1 MDYYLKIKNNGKVC
15 IICQEMRFQMDNK
28 ELKKDKIIKNIIFDI
43 GNVILNF
50 NVDDVLQKFTSDR
63 NEQKFILDNII
74 NSPEWLGNALIDTG
88 YITRENAIE
97 IVKDRTN
104 HVYDNLITDFWYN
117 YNNFAK
123 VDENVLNLI
132 KKLKNNNYK
141 IYLLSNINP
150 YTYEFV
156 EKSGLFEL
164 VDGYVLSYQEHKVKP
179 FVSIYMTLLE
189 RYNLIPSE
197 SVFIDDNQNNITTG
211 NSLGIISKKVE
222 PDNYDSI
229 VNIINELN
237 LMY

>member
-15 IICQEMRFQMDNK
+15 IICQEMRFKMDNK

-237 LMY
+237 LM

>member
-1 MDYYLKIKNNGKVC
+1 M
-15 IICQEMRFQMDNK
+15 
-28 ELKKDKIIKNIIFDI
+28 IKNIIFDI

-50 NVDDVLQKFTSDR
+50 NIDEVLQKFT
-63 NEQKFILDNII
+63 NNKEEQQFILNNII

-88 YITRENAIE
+88 YMSRENAIE

-104 HVYDNLITDFWYN
+104 HYNDKLIINFWNN

-123 VDENVLNLI
+123 IDENVLKLI
-132 KKLKNNNYK
+132 KKLKENNYK

-156 EKSGLFEL
+156 EKSGLFKL

-179 FVSIYMTLLE
+179 FKAIYNTLLE
-189 RYNLIPSE
+189 RYNLIPEE
-197 SVFIDDNQNNITTG
+197 SVFIDDNEKNITTG

-222 PDNYDSI
+222 PDNYGSI
-229 VNIINELN
+229 VDVINELN
-237 LMY
+237 LI

>member
-1 MDYYLKIKNNGKVC
+1 
-15 IICQEMRFQMDNK
+15 MDNK
-28 ELKKDKIIKNIIFDI
+28 ELKKDRIIKNIIFDI

-156 EKSGLFEL
+156 EKSGLFKL

-211 NSLGIISKKVE
+211 NSSGIISKKVE
-222 PDNYDSI
+222 PDKYDSI

-237 LMY
+237 LM